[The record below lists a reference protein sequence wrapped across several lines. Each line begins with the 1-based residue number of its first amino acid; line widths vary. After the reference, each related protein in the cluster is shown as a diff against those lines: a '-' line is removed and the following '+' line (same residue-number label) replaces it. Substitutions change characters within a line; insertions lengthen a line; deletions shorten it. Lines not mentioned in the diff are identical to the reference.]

1 MKKTTHFLLMLAISL
16 MHCACTNDQHSV
28 DLSGEWEVSLD
39 SMASFHSISLPGTTD
54 MAGLGT
60 PNQLKPELAKPQLL
74 HLTRKHSFIGAAWYR
89 RTFDVPRSMANKP
102 LTLSFERVLWQS
114 QLWIDGKKHPACE
127 ESLTTPHVYR
137 IPEGLEAG
145 KHEILLR
152 IDNRKQHDI
161 SMRELAHAYTEDTQ
175 VKWNGVLGRMELKA
189 ENDVKLQQVNV
200 YPDIAGKR
208 IKVKAVLV
216 RTNPQTTQAEI
227 TLQVNCAETGKAYEP
242 QTYPAAFPH
251 DTVCIEKEY
260 ALDEDMRLWDEFSPT
275 LYTLQASCHTRQG
288 TDLYETTFGM
298 REIGH
303 TDGYLTINGNRIFL
317 RGTLECCIFPLT
329 GTPPTDEAGWEKVFS
344 TAKAWGLNHLR
355 FHSYCP
361 PEAAFK
367 VADRMGFYLQVELPN
382 WSLTVGKDTATNR
395 FLYQEFDR
403 IIAAYGNHPSFC
415 MLSAG
420 NELQPDF
427 QFLNAFV
434 GYMKRQDN
442 RHLYATT
449 TFTFE
454 QGHGTQ
460 PEPED
465 DFFVTQW
472 TDKGWIRGQ
481 GVFDAEEPNFNKDYR
496 KAAEGIKVPLIS
508 HEIGQYSVYP
518 DMKEIGN
525 YTGTLEPLNLKA
537 IQKDLEKK
545 GLAGKAERYL
555 QASGRFAV
563 QLYKEEIERAMKT
576 PQFSGYQ
583 LLGLQDFPGQ
593 GTALVG
599 LVNAFWES
607 KKLTDERY
615 FRQFCSPVVPLA
627 RFEKATWTTNET
639 FAAQVE
645 IANYYKEDIR
655 GKHILWQLT
664 DKTGYEVGR
673 GKLDAGT
680 FKKGTVT
687 SAGEIHA
694 GLEKVRNAAQLCLKV
709 TIEDTDWENS
719 WSIWVYPPLKELNTG
734 DVVLTQDISQA
745 LSALDAGKKVLLSPR
760 PDKLEGLEGKFLPV
774 FWSPVHFPKQAGTM
788 GILCDPKHPALLHFP
803 TEMHS
808 DWQWWNLVKHSK
820 VLVMDSLPDLQPI
833 IEVTD
838 NFVNNRRLA
847 SVFETKYGKGKLI
860 MSSIDLLSTES
871 KQKPEVKQLLYSL
884 TQYMNSA
891 DFVPTGTVSKQDLLS
906 FFSKQNKGVEKR
918 TDARSIYEE

>member
-1 MKKTTHFLLMLAISL
+1 MDA
-16 MHCACTNDQHSV
+16 
-28 DLSGEWEVSLD
+28 
-39 SMASFHSISLPGTTD
+39 P
-54 MAGLGT
+54 
-60 PNQLKPELAKPQLL
+60 
-74 HLTRKHSFIGAAWYR
+74 
-89 RTFDVPRSMANKP
+89 
-102 LTLSFERVLWQS
+102 
-114 QLWIDGKKHPACE
+114 
-127 ESLTTPHVYR
+127 
-137 IPEGLEAG
+137 
-145 KHEILLR
+145 ILLR

-200 YPDIAGKR
+200 YPDITGKR

-260 ALDEDMRLWDEFSPT
+260 ALDEDMRLWDEFSPA
-275 LYTLQASCHTRQG
+275 LYTLHASCHTRQG
-288 TDLYETTFGM
+288 TDRYETTFGM

-303 TDGYLTINGNRIFL
+303 TDGYLTINGNRVFL
-317 RGTLECCIFPLT
+317 RGTLECCIFLLT

-555 QASGRFAV
+555 QASGKFAV

-719 WSIWVYPPLKELNTG
+719 WSIWVYPPLKELNAG

-745 LSALDAGKKVLLSPR
+745 LSALEAGKKVLLSPR

-847 SVFETKYGKGKLI
+847 SVFETKKL
-860 MSSIDLLSTES
+860 
-871 KQKPEVKQLLYSL
+871 
-884 TQYMNSA
+884 
-891 DFVPTGTVSKQDLLS
+891 F
-906 FFSKQNKGVEKR
+906 
-918 TDARSIYEE
+918 

>member
-1 MKKTTHFLLMLAISL
+1 
-16 MHCACTNDQHSV
+16 
-28 DLSGEWEVSLD
+28 
-39 SMASFHSISLPGTTD
+39 
-54 MAGLGT
+54 
-60 PNQLKPELAKPQLL
+60 
-74 HLTRKHSFIGAAWYR
+74 
-89 RTFDVPRSMANKP
+89 
-102 LTLSFERVLWQS
+102 
-114 QLWIDGKKHPACE
+114 
-127 ESLTTPHVYR
+127 
-137 IPEGLEAG
+137 
-145 KHEILLR
+145 
-152 IDNRKQHDI
+152 
-161 SMRELAHAYTEDTQ
+161 MRELAHAYTEDTQ

-216 RTNPQTTQAEI
+216 RTNPQTTQAEV

-260 ALDEDMRLWDEFSPT
+260 ALDEDMRLWDEFSPA
-275 LYTLQASCHTRQG
+275 LYTLHASCHTRQG
-288 TDLYETTFGM
+288 TDRYETTFGM

-496 KAAEGIKVPLIS
+496 QAAEGIKVPLIS
-508 HEIGQYSVYP
+508 HEIEQYSVYP

-673 GKLDAGT
+673 GKLDAG
-680 FKKGTVT
+680 KK
-687 SAGEIHA
+687 E
-694 GLEKVRNAAQLCLKV
+694 
-709 TIEDTDWENS
+709 
-719 WSIWVYPPLKELNTG
+719 P
-734 DVVLTQDISQA
+734 
-745 LSALDAGKKVLLSPR
+745 
-760 PDKLEGLEGKFLPV
+760 
-774 FWSPVHFPKQAGTM
+774 
-788 GILCDPKHPALLHFP
+788 
-803 TEMHS
+803 
-808 DWQWWNLVKHSK
+808 
-820 VLVMDSLPDLQPI
+820 SLPQ
-833 IEVTD
+833 V
-838 NFVNNRRLA
+838 
-847 SVFETKYGKGKLI
+847 KYTP
-860 MSSIDLLSTES
+860 D
-871 KQKPEVKQLLYSL
+871 
-884 TQYMNSA
+884 
-891 DFVPTGTVSKQDLLS
+891 
-906 FFSKQNKGVEKR
+906 
-918 TDARSIYEE
+918 

>member
-1 MKKTTHFLLMLAISL
+1 
-16 MHCACTNDQHSV
+16 
-28 DLSGEWEVSLD
+28 
-39 SMASFHSISLPGTTD
+39 
-54 MAGLGT
+54 
-60 PNQLKPELAKPQLL
+60 
-74 HLTRKHSFIGAAWYR
+74 
-89 RTFDVPRSMANKP
+89 
-102 LTLSFERVLWQS
+102 
-114 QLWIDGKKHPACE
+114 
-127 ESLTTPHVYR
+127 
-137 IPEGLEAG
+137 
-145 KHEILLR
+145 
-152 IDNRKQHDI
+152 
-161 SMRELAHAYTEDTQ
+161 MRELAHAYTEDTQ

-260 ALDEDMRLWDEFSPT
+260 ALDEDMRLWDEFSPA
-275 LYTLQASCHTRQG
+275 LYTLHASCHTRQG
-288 TDLYETTFGM
+288 TDRYETTFGM

-694 GLEKVRNAAQLCLKV
+694 GLEKVRNAAQLYLKV

-719 WSIWVYPPLKELNTG
+719 WSIWVYPPLKELNAG

-745 LSALDAGKKVLLSPR
+745 LSALEAGKKVLLSPR

>member
-1 MKKTTHFLLMLAISL
+1 
-16 MHCACTNDQHSV
+16 
-28 DLSGEWEVSLD
+28 
-39 SMASFHSISLPGTTD
+39 
-54 MAGLGT
+54 
-60 PNQLKPELAKPQLL
+60 
-74 HLTRKHSFIGAAWYR
+74 
-89 RTFDVPRSMANKP
+89 
-102 LTLSFERVLWQS
+102 
-114 QLWIDGKKHPACE
+114 
-127 ESLTTPHVYR
+127 
-137 IPEGLEAG
+137 
-145 KHEILLR
+145 
-152 IDNRKQHDI
+152 
-161 SMRELAHAYTEDTQ
+161 MRELAHAYTEDTQ
-175 VKWNGVLGRMELKA
+175 VKWNGMLGRMELKA

-216 RTNPQTTQAEI
+216 RTNPQTTQAEV

-260 ALDEDMRLWDEFSPT
+260 ALDEDMRLWDEFSPA
-275 LYTLQASCHTRQG
+275 LYTLHASCHTRQG
-288 TDLYETTFGM
+288 TDRYETTFGM

-303 TDGYLTINGNRIFL
+303 TDGYLTINGNRVFL

-403 IIAAYGNHPSFC
+403 IIAVYGNHPSFC

-496 KAAEGIKVPLIS
+496 QAAEGIKVPLIS

-719 WSIWVYPPLKELNTG
+719 WSIWVYPPLKELNAG

>member
-1 MKKTTHFLLMLAISL
+1 
-16 MHCACTNDQHSV
+16 
-28 DLSGEWEVSLD
+28 
-39 SMASFHSISLPGTTD
+39 
-54 MAGLGT
+54 
-60 PNQLKPELAKPQLL
+60 
-74 HLTRKHSFIGAAWYR
+74 
-89 RTFDVPRSMANKP
+89 
-102 LTLSFERVLWQS
+102 
-114 QLWIDGKKHPACE
+114 
-127 ESLTTPHVYR
+127 
-137 IPEGLEAG
+137 
-145 KHEILLR
+145 
-152 IDNRKQHDI
+152 
-161 SMRELAHAYTEDTQ
+161 
-175 VKWNGVLGRMELKA
+175 
-189 ENDVKLQQVNV
+189 
-200 YPDIAGKR
+200 
-208 IKVKAVLV
+208 
-216 RTNPQTTQAEI
+216 
-227 TLQVNCAETGKAYEP
+227 
-242 QTYPAAFPH
+242 
-251 DTVCIEKEY
+251 
-260 ALDEDMRLWDEFSPT
+260 
-275 LYTLQASCHTRQG
+275 
-288 TDLYETTFGM
+288 
-298 REIGH
+298 
-303 TDGYLTINGNRIFL
+303 
-317 RGTLECCIFPLT
+317 
-329 GTPPTDEAGWEKVFS
+329 
-344 TAKAWGLNHLR
+344 
-355 FHSYCP
+355 
-361 PEAAFK
+361 
-367 VADRMGFYLQVELPN
+367 
-382 WSLTVGKDTATNR
+382 
-395 FLYQEFDR
+395 
-403 IIAAYGNHPSFC
+403 
-415 MLSAG
+415 
-420 NELQPDF
+420 
-427 QFLNAFV
+427 
-434 GYMKRQDN
+434 MKRQDN

-496 KAAEGIKVPLIS
+496 QAAEGIKVPLIS

-745 LSALDAGKKVLLSPR
+745 LAIPAAYRADTKTEIVFPAKLLTYS
-760 PDKLEGLEGKFLPV
+760 DTMFQAWDGGDFSSTLENY
-774 FWSPVHFPKQAGTM
+774 A
-788 GILCDPKHPALLHFP
+788 A
-803 TEMHS
+803 
-808 DWQWWNLVKHSK
+808 
-820 VLVMDSLPDLQPI
+820 
-833 IEVTD
+833 
-838 NFVNNRRLA
+838 
-847 SVFETKYGKGKLI
+847 
-860 MSSIDLLSTES
+860 
-871 KQKPEVKQLLYSL
+871 
-884 TQYMNSA
+884 
-891 DFVPTGTVSKQDLLS
+891 
-906 FFSKQNKGVEKR
+906 
-918 TDARSIYEE
+918 

>member
-1 MKKTTHFLLMLAISL
+1 
-16 MHCACTNDQHSV
+16 
-28 DLSGEWEVSLD
+28 
-39 SMASFHSISLPGTTD
+39 
-54 MAGLGT
+54 
-60 PNQLKPELAKPQLL
+60 
-74 HLTRKHSFIGAAWYR
+74 
-89 RTFDVPRSMANKP
+89 
-102 LTLSFERVLWQS
+102 
-114 QLWIDGKKHPACE
+114 
-127 ESLTTPHVYR
+127 
-137 IPEGLEAG
+137 
-145 KHEILLR
+145 
-152 IDNRKQHDI
+152 
-161 SMRELAHAYTEDTQ
+161 
-175 VKWNGVLGRMELKA
+175 
-189 ENDVKLQQVNV
+189 
-200 YPDIAGKR
+200 
-208 IKVKAVLV
+208 
-216 RTNPQTTQAEI
+216 
-227 TLQVNCAETGKAYEP
+227 
-242 QTYPAAFPH
+242 
-251 DTVCIEKEY
+251 
-260 ALDEDMRLWDEFSPT
+260 MRLWDEFSPT

-288 TDLYETTFGM
+288 TDRYETTFGM

-415 MLSAG
+415 MLSTG

-496 KAAEGIKVPLIS
+496 QAAEGIKVPLIS

-593 GTALVG
+593 GTALIG

-719 WSIWVYPPLKELNTG
+719 WSIWVYPPLKELNAG

-745 LSALDAGKKVLLSPR
+745 LSALEAGKKVLLSPR
-760 PDKLEGLEGKFLPV
+760 PDRLEGLEGKFLPV

-871 KQKPEVKQLLYSL
+871 KQKPEVKQLFYSL

>member
-1 MKKTTHFLLMLAISL
+1 
-16 MHCACTNDQHSV
+16 
-28 DLSGEWEVSLD
+28 
-39 SMASFHSISLPGTTD
+39 
-54 MAGLGT
+54 
-60 PNQLKPELAKPQLL
+60 
-74 HLTRKHSFIGAAWYR
+74 
-89 RTFDVPRSMANKP
+89 
-102 LTLSFERVLWQS
+102 
-114 QLWIDGKKHPACE
+114 
-127 ESLTTPHVYR
+127 
-137 IPEGLEAG
+137 
-145 KHEILLR
+145 
-152 IDNRKQHDI
+152 
-161 SMRELAHAYTEDTQ
+161 MRELAHAYTEDTQ
-175 VKWNGVLGRMELKA
+175 VKWNGVLGRMQLKA

-260 ALDEDMRLWDEFSPT
+260 ALDEDMRLWDEFSPA
-275 LYTLQASCHTRQG
+275 LYTLHASCHTRQG
-288 TDLYETTFGM
+288 TDRYETTFGM

-442 RHLYATT
+442 RHLHATT

-719 WSIWVYPPLKELNTG
+719 WSIWVYPPLKELNAG

>member
-1 MKKTTHFLLMLAISL
+1 
-16 MHCACTNDQHSV
+16 
-28 DLSGEWEVSLD
+28 
-39 SMASFHSISLPGTTD
+39 
-54 MAGLGT
+54 
-60 PNQLKPELAKPQLL
+60 
-74 HLTRKHSFIGAAWYR
+74 
-89 RTFDVPRSMANKP
+89 
-102 LTLSFERVLWQS
+102 
-114 QLWIDGKKHPACE
+114 
-127 ESLTTPHVYR
+127 
-137 IPEGLEAG
+137 
-145 KHEILLR
+145 
-152 IDNRKQHDI
+152 
-161 SMRELAHAYTEDTQ
+161 MRELAHAYTEDTQ

-288 TDLYETTFGM
+288 TDRYETTFGM

-395 FLYQEFDR
+395 FLYQEFDH

-537 IQKDLEKK
+537 IQKDLKKK

-694 GLEKVRNAAQLCLKV
+694 GLEKVRNAAQLYLKV

-719 WSIWVYPPLKELNTG
+719 WSIWVYPPLKELNAG

-788 GILCDPKHPALLHFP
+788 GILYDPKHPALLHFP

>member
-1 MKKTTHFLLMLAISL
+1 
-16 MHCACTNDQHSV
+16 
-28 DLSGEWEVSLD
+28 
-39 SMASFHSISLPGTTD
+39 
-54 MAGLGT
+54 
-60 PNQLKPELAKPQLL
+60 
-74 HLTRKHSFIGAAWYR
+74 
-89 RTFDVPRSMANKP
+89 
-102 LTLSFERVLWQS
+102 
-114 QLWIDGKKHPACE
+114 
-127 ESLTTPHVYR
+127 
-137 IPEGLEAG
+137 
-145 KHEILLR
+145 
-152 IDNRKQHDI
+152 
-161 SMRELAHAYTEDTQ
+161 MRELAHAYTEDTQ

-260 ALDEDMRLWDEFSPT
+260 ALDEDMRLWDEFSPA
-275 LYTLQASCHTRQG
+275 LYTLHASCHTRQG
-288 TDLYETTFGM
+288 TDRYETTFGM

-329 GTPPTDEAGWEKVFS
+329 GTPPTNEAGWEKVFS

-382 WSLTVGKDTATNR
+382 WSLTIGKDTATNR

-460 PEPED
+460 PEPEE

-496 KAAEGIKVPLIS
+496 QAAEGIKVPLIS

-673 GKLDAGT
+673 GKLDAG
-680 FKKGTVT
+680 
-687 SAGEIHA
+687 
-694 GLEKVRNAAQLCLKV
+694 
-709 TIEDTDWENS
+709 
-719 WSIWVYPPLKELNTG
+719 

-745 LSALDAGKKVLLSPR
+745 LSALEAGKKVLLSPR

>member
-216 RTNPQTTQAEI
+216 RTNPQTTQAEV
-227 TLQVNCAETGKAYEP
+227 TLQVNCAETGKSYEP

-288 TDLYETTFGM
+288 TDRYETTFGM

-496 KAAEGIKVPLIS
+496 QAAEGIKVPLIS

-627 RFEKATWTTNET
+627 RFEKAVWTADET
-639 FAAQVE
+639 FHAQVE

-719 WSIWVYPPLKELNTG
+719 WSIWVYPPLKELNAG

-745 LSALDAGKKVLLSPR
+745 LSALEAGKKVLLSPR

>member
-1 MKKTTHFLLMLAISL
+1 
-16 MHCACTNDQHSV
+16 
-28 DLSGEWEVSLD
+28 
-39 SMASFHSISLPGTTD
+39 
-54 MAGLGT
+54 
-60 PNQLKPELAKPQLL
+60 
-74 HLTRKHSFIGAAWYR
+74 
-89 RTFDVPRSMANKP
+89 MANKP
-102 LTLSFERVLWQS
+102 LNLSFERVLWQS

-137 IPEGLEAG
+137 ILEGLEAG

-216 RTNPQTTQAEI
+216 RTNPQTTQAEV
-227 TLQVNCAETGKAYEP
+227 TLQVNCAETGKSYEP
-242 QTYPAAFPH
+242 QTYPVAFPH
-251 DTVCIEKEY
+251 DTVCIKKEY
-260 ALDEDMRLWDEFSPT
+260 ALGEDMRLWDEFSPT

-288 TDLYETTFGM
+288 TDRYETTFGM

-496 KAAEGIKVPLIS
+496 QAAEGIKVPLIS

-627 RFEKATWTTNET
+627 RFEKAVWTADET
-639 FAAQVE
+639 FHAQVE

-694 GLEKVRNAAQLCLKV
+694 GLEKVRNAAQLCLKA

-719 WSIWVYPPLKELNTG
+719 WSIWVYPPLKELNAG

-774 FWSPVHFPKQAGTM
+774 FWSHVHFPKQAGTM

>member
-1 MKKTTHFLLMLAISL
+1 
-16 MHCACTNDQHSV
+16 
-28 DLSGEWEVSLD
+28 
-39 SMASFHSISLPGTTD
+39 
-54 MAGLGT
+54 
-60 PNQLKPELAKPQLL
+60 
-74 HLTRKHSFIGAAWYR
+74 
-89 RTFDVPRSMANKP
+89 
-102 LTLSFERVLWQS
+102 
-114 QLWIDGKKHPACE
+114 
-127 ESLTTPHVYR
+127 
-137 IPEGLEAG
+137 
-145 KHEILLR
+145 
-152 IDNRKQHDI
+152 
-161 SMRELAHAYTEDTQ
+161 MRELAHAYTEDTQ

-288 TDLYETTFGM
+288 TDRYETTFGM

-395 FLYQEFDR
+395 FLYQEFDH

-496 KAAEGIKVPLIS
+496 QAAEGIKVPLIS

-673 GKLDAGT
+673 GKLDVGT

-687 SAGEIHA
+687 SAGEIHV

-745 LSALDAGKKVLLSPR
+745 LSALEAGKKVLLSPR

>member
-1 MKKTTHFLLMLAISL
+1 
-16 MHCACTNDQHSV
+16 
-28 DLSGEWEVSLD
+28 
-39 SMASFHSISLPGTTD
+39 
-54 MAGLGT
+54 
-60 PNQLKPELAKPQLL
+60 
-74 HLTRKHSFIGAAWYR
+74 
-89 RTFDVPRSMANKP
+89 
-102 LTLSFERVLWQS
+102 
-114 QLWIDGKKHPACE
+114 
-127 ESLTTPHVYR
+127 
-137 IPEGLEAG
+137 
-145 KHEILLR
+145 
-152 IDNRKQHDI
+152 
-161 SMRELAHAYTEDTQ
+161 MRELAHAYTEDTQ

-260 ALDEDMRLWDEFSPT
+260 ALDEDMRLWDEFSPA
-275 LYTLQASCHTRQG
+275 LYTLHASCHTRQG
-288 TDLYETTFGM
+288 TDRYETTFGM

-496 KAAEGIKVPLIS
+496 QAAEGIKVPLIS

-627 RFEKATWTTNET
+627 RFEKAVWTADET
-639 FAAQVE
+639 FHAQVE

-719 WSIWVYPPLKELNTG
+719 WSIWVYPPLKELDAG

-871 KQKPEVKQLLYSL
+871 KQKPEVKQLFYSL

>member
-1 MKKTTHFLLMLAISL
+1 MDAPIF
-16 MHCACTNDQHSV
+16 
-28 DLSGEWEVSLD
+28 
-39 SMASFHSISLPGTTD
+39 
-54 MAGLGT
+54 
-60 PNQLKPELAKPQLL
+60 
-74 HLTRKHSFIGAAWYR
+74 
-89 RTFDVPRSMANKP
+89 
-102 LTLSFERVLWQS
+102 
-114 QLWIDGKKHPACE
+114 
-127 ESLTTPHVYR
+127 
-137 IPEGLEAG
+137 
-145 KHEILLR
+145 LR

-260 ALDEDMRLWDEFSPT
+260 ALDEDMRLWDEFFPA
-275 LYTLQASCHTRQG
+275 LYTLHASCHTRQG
-288 TDLYETTFGM
+288 TDRYETTFGM

-303 TDGYLTINGNRIFL
+303 TNGYLTINGNRIFL

-329 GTPPTDEAGWEKVFS
+329 GTPPTDEVGWEKVFS

-449 TFTFE
+449 FTFE

-496 KAAEGIKVPLIS
+496 QAAEGIKVPLIS

-694 GLEKVRNAAQLCLKV
+694 GLEKVRNAAQLYLKV

-719 WSIWVYPPLKELNTG
+719 WSIWVYPPLKELNAG

-745 LSALDAGKKVLLSPR
+745 LSALEAGKKVLLSPR

>member
-1 MKKTTHFLLMLAISL
+1 
-16 MHCACTNDQHSV
+16 
-28 DLSGEWEVSLD
+28 
-39 SMASFHSISLPGTTD
+39 
-54 MAGLGT
+54 
-60 PNQLKPELAKPQLL
+60 
-74 HLTRKHSFIGAAWYR
+74 
-89 RTFDVPRSMANKP
+89 
-102 LTLSFERVLWQS
+102 
-114 QLWIDGKKHPACE
+114 
-127 ESLTTPHVYR
+127 
-137 IPEGLEAG
+137 
-145 KHEILLR
+145 
-152 IDNRKQHDI
+152 
-161 SMRELAHAYTEDTQ
+161 MRELAHAYTEDTQ
-175 VKWNGVLGRMELKA
+175 VKWNGVWGRMELKA

-216 RTNPQTTQAEI
+216 RTNPQTTQAEV
-227 TLQVNCAETGKAYEP
+227 TLQVNCAETGKSYEP

-260 ALDEDMRLWDEFSPT
+260 ALDEDMRLWDEFSPA
-275 LYTLQASCHTRQG
+275 LYTLHASCHTRQG
-288 TDLYETTFGM
+288 TDRYETTFGM

-627 RFEKATWTTNET
+627 RFEKAVWTADET
-639 FAAQVE
+639 FHAQVE

-694 GLEKVRNAAQLCLKV
+694 GLEKVRNAAQLCLKA

-719 WSIWVYPPLKELNTG
+719 WSIWVYPPLKELNAG

-745 LSALDAGKKVLLSPR
+745 LSALEAGKKVLLSPR

-838 NFVNNRRLA
+838 NFVNNRQLA

>member
-1 MKKTTHFLLMLAISL
+1 
-16 MHCACTNDQHSV
+16 
-28 DLSGEWEVSLD
+28 
-39 SMASFHSISLPGTTD
+39 
-54 MAGLGT
+54 
-60 PNQLKPELAKPQLL
+60 
-74 HLTRKHSFIGAAWYR
+74 
-89 RTFDVPRSMANKP
+89 
-102 LTLSFERVLWQS
+102 
-114 QLWIDGKKHPACE
+114 
-127 ESLTTPHVYR
+127 
-137 IPEGLEAG
+137 
-145 KHEILLR
+145 
-152 IDNRKQHDI
+152 
-161 SMRELAHAYTEDTQ
+161 MRELAHAYTEDTQ

-216 RTNPQTTQAEI
+216 RTNPQTTQAEV
-227 TLQVNCAETGKAYEP
+227 TLQVNCAETGKSYEP

-260 ALDEDMRLWDEFSPT
+260 ALDEDMRLWDEFSPA
-275 LYTLQASCHTRQG
+275 LYTLHASCHTRQG
-288 TDLYETTFGM
+288 TDRYETTFGM

-415 MLSAG
+415 VLSTG

-496 KAAEGIKVPLIS
+496 QAAEGIKVPLIS

-545 GLAGKAERYL
+545 GLAGKSERYL

-694 GLEKVRNAAQLCLKV
+694 GLEKVRNAAQLYLKV

-719 WSIWVYPPLKELNTG
+719 WSIWVYPPLKELNAG

-745 LSALDAGKKVLLSPR
+745 LSALEAGKKVLLSPR

>member
-1 MKKTTHFLLMLAISL
+1 MRANSQECTMSKAHWFYQCISFNKRLLL
-16 MHCACTNDQHSV
+16 
-28 DLSGEWEVSLD
+28 LSSC
-39 SMASFHSISLPGTTD
+39 FNTD
-54 MAGLGT
+54 
-60 PNQLKPELAKPQLL
+60 
-74 HLTRKHSFIGAAWYR
+74 SFICCKI
-89 RTFDVPRSMANKP
+89 NN
-102 LTLSFERVLWQS
+102 LTVDAPIF
-114 QLWIDGKKHPACE
+114 
-127 ESLTTPHVYR
+127 
-137 IPEGLEAG
+137 
-145 KHEILLR
+145 LR

-260 ALDEDMRLWDEFSPT
+260 ALDEDMRLWDEFSPA
-275 LYTLQASCHTRQG
+275 LYTLHASCHTRQG
-288 TDLYETTFGM
+288 TDRYETTFGM

-303 TDGYLTINGNRIFL
+303 TNGYLTINGNRIFL

-687 SAGEIHA
+687 SAGEIHV

-871 KQKPEVKQLLYSL
+871 KQKPEVKQLFYSL

-891 DFVPTGTVSKQDLLS
+891 DFVSLS
-906 FFSKQNKGVEKR
+906 
-918 TDARSIYEE
+918 

>member
-1 MKKTTHFLLMLAISL
+1 
-16 MHCACTNDQHSV
+16 
-28 DLSGEWEVSLD
+28 
-39 SMASFHSISLPGTTD
+39 
-54 MAGLGT
+54 
-60 PNQLKPELAKPQLL
+60 
-74 HLTRKHSFIGAAWYR
+74 
-89 RTFDVPRSMANKP
+89 
-102 LTLSFERVLWQS
+102 
-114 QLWIDGKKHPACE
+114 
-127 ESLTTPHVYR
+127 
-137 IPEGLEAG
+137 
-145 KHEILLR
+145 
-152 IDNRKQHDI
+152 
-161 SMRELAHAYTEDTQ
+161 MRELAHAYTEDTQ

-260 ALDEDMRLWDEFSPT
+260 ALDEDMRLWDEFSPA
-275 LYTLQASCHTRQG
+275 LYTLHASCHTRQG
-288 TDLYETTFGM
+288 TDRDETTFGM

-615 FRQFCSPVVPLA
+615 FHQFCSPVVPLA
-627 RFEKATWTTNET
+627 RFEKAVWTADET
-639 FAAQVE
+639 FHAQVE

-694 GLEKVRNAAQLCLKV
+694 GLEKMRNATQLYLKA

-719 WSIWVYPPLKELNTG
+719 WSIWVYPPLKELNAG

-745 LSALDAGKKVLLSPR
+745 LSALEAGKKVLLSPR

-803 TEMHS
+803 TEMNS

>member
-1 MKKTTHFLLMLAISL
+1 
-16 MHCACTNDQHSV
+16 
-28 DLSGEWEVSLD
+28 
-39 SMASFHSISLPGTTD
+39 
-54 MAGLGT
+54 
-60 PNQLKPELAKPQLL
+60 
-74 HLTRKHSFIGAAWYR
+74 
-89 RTFDVPRSMANKP
+89 
-102 LTLSFERVLWQS
+102 
-114 QLWIDGKKHPACE
+114 
-127 ESLTTPHVYR
+127 
-137 IPEGLEAG
+137 
-145 KHEILLR
+145 
-152 IDNRKQHDI
+152 
-161 SMRELAHAYTEDTQ
+161 
-175 VKWNGVLGRMELKA
+175 
-189 ENDVKLQQVNV
+189 
-200 YPDIAGKR
+200 
-208 IKVKAVLV
+208 
-216 RTNPQTTQAEI
+216 
-227 TLQVNCAETGKAYEP
+227 
-242 QTYPAAFPH
+242 
-251 DTVCIEKEY
+251 
-260 ALDEDMRLWDEFSPT
+260 MRLWDEFSPT

-288 TDLYETTFGM
+288 TDRYETTFGM

-415 MLSAG
+415 MLSTG

-496 KAAEGIKVPLIS
+496 QAAEGIKVPLIS

-673 GKLDAGT
+673 GKLDVGT

-687 SAGEIHA
+687 SAGEIHV

-745 LSALDAGKKVLLSPR
+745 LSALEAGKKVLLSPR

>member
-1 MKKTTHFLLMLAISL
+1 
-16 MHCACTNDQHSV
+16 
-28 DLSGEWEVSLD
+28 
-39 SMASFHSISLPGTTD
+39 
-54 MAGLGT
+54 
-60 PNQLKPELAKPQLL
+60 
-74 HLTRKHSFIGAAWYR
+74 
-89 RTFDVPRSMANKP
+89 
-102 LTLSFERVLWQS
+102 
-114 QLWIDGKKHPACE
+114 
-127 ESLTTPHVYR
+127 
-137 IPEGLEAG
+137 
-145 KHEILLR
+145 
-152 IDNRKQHDI
+152 
-161 SMRELAHAYTEDTQ
+161 
-175 VKWNGVLGRMELKA
+175 
-189 ENDVKLQQVNV
+189 
-200 YPDIAGKR
+200 
-208 IKVKAVLV
+208 
-216 RTNPQTTQAEI
+216 
-227 TLQVNCAETGKAYEP
+227 
-242 QTYPAAFPH
+242 
-251 DTVCIEKEY
+251 
-260 ALDEDMRLWDEFSPT
+260 
-275 LYTLQASCHTRQG
+275 
-288 TDLYETTFGM
+288 
-298 REIGH
+298 
-303 TDGYLTINGNRIFL
+303 
-317 RGTLECCIFPLT
+317 
-329 GTPPTDEAGWEKVFS
+329 
-344 TAKAWGLNHLR
+344 
-355 FHSYCP
+355 
-361 PEAAFK
+361 
-367 VADRMGFYLQVELPN
+367 
-382 WSLTVGKDTATNR
+382 
-395 FLYQEFDR
+395 
-403 IIAAYGNHPSFC
+403 
-415 MLSAG
+415 
-420 NELQPDF
+420 
-427 QFLNAFV
+427 
-434 GYMKRQDN
+434 
-442 RHLYATT
+442 
-449 TFTFE
+449 
-454 QGHGTQ
+454 
-460 PEPED
+460 
-465 DFFVTQW
+465 
-472 TDKGWIRGQ
+472 
-481 GVFDAEEPNFNKDYR
+481 
-496 KAAEGIKVPLIS
+496 
-508 HEIGQYSVYP
+508 
-518 DMKEIGN
+518 MKEIGN

-673 GKLDAGT
+673 GKLDA
-680 FKKGTVT
+680 
-687 SAGEIHA
+687 
-694 GLEKVRNAAQLCLKV
+694 
-709 TIEDTDWENS
+709 
-719 WSIWVYPPLKELNTG
+719 G

>member
-1 MKKTTHFLLMLAISL
+1 M
-16 MHCACTNDQHSV
+16 
-28 DLSGEWEVSLD
+28 
-39 SMASFHSISLPGTTD
+39 
-54 MAGLGT
+54 
-60 PNQLKPELAKPQLL
+60 L
-74 HLTRKHSFIGAAWYR
+74 HL
-89 RTFDVPRSMANKP
+89 
-102 LTLSFERVLWQS
+102 
-114 QLWIDGKKHPACE
+114 
-127 ESLTTPHVYR
+127 
-137 IPEGLEAG
+137 
-145 KHEILLR
+145 
-152 IDNRKQHDI
+152 
-161 SMRELAHAYTEDTQ
+161 
-175 VKWNGVLGRMELKA
+175 
-189 ENDVKLQQVNV
+189 
-200 YPDIAGKR
+200 
-208 IKVKAVLV
+208 
-216 RTNPQTTQAEI
+216 
-227 TLQVNCAETGKAYEP
+227 
-242 QTYPAAFPH
+242 
-251 DTVCIEKEY
+251 
-260 ALDEDMRLWDEFSPT
+260 
-275 LYTLQASCHTRQG
+275 
-288 TDLYETTFGM
+288 
-298 REIGH
+298 
-303 TDGYLTINGNRIFL
+303 
-317 RGTLECCIFPLT
+317 PLT

-427 QFLNAFV
+427 QFLNNFV
-434 GYMKRQDN
+434 RYMKQQDN

-496 KAAEGIKVPLIS
+496 QAAEGIKVPLIS

-545 GLAGKAERYL
+545 GLADKAERYL
-555 QASGRFAV
+555 QASSRFAV

-583 LLGLQDFPGQ
+583 LLGLQDFSGQ

-694 GLEKVRNAAQLCLKV
+694 GLEKVRNAAQLCLKA

>member
-1 MKKTTHFLLMLAISL
+1 
-16 MHCACTNDQHSV
+16 
-28 DLSGEWEVSLD
+28 
-39 SMASFHSISLPGTTD
+39 
-54 MAGLGT
+54 
-60 PNQLKPELAKPQLL
+60 
-74 HLTRKHSFIGAAWYR
+74 
-89 RTFDVPRSMANKP
+89 
-102 LTLSFERVLWQS
+102 
-114 QLWIDGKKHPACE
+114 
-127 ESLTTPHVYR
+127 
-137 IPEGLEAG
+137 
-145 KHEILLR
+145 
-152 IDNRKQHDI
+152 
-161 SMRELAHAYTEDTQ
+161 MRELAHAYTEDTQ

-216 RTNPQTTQAEI
+216 RTNPQTTQAEV

-260 ALDEDMRLWDEFSPT
+260 ALDEDMRLWDEFSPA
-275 LYTLQASCHTRQG
+275 LYTLHASCHTRQG
-288 TDLYETTFGM
+288 TDRYETTFGM

-481 GVFDAEEPNFNKDYR
+481 GVFDVEEPNFNKDYR

-627 RFEKATWTTNET
+627 RFEKAVWTADET
-639 FAAQVE
+639 FHAQVE

-673 GKLDAGT
+673 GKLDAG
-680 FKKGTVT
+680 
-687 SAGEIHA
+687 
-694 GLEKVRNAAQLCLKV
+694 
-709 TIEDTDWENS
+709 
-719 WSIWVYPPLKELNTG
+719 

-745 LSALDAGKKVLLSPR
+745 LSALEAGKKVLLSPR

-803 TEMHS
+803 TEMNS

>member
-1 MKKTTHFLLMLAISL
+1 
-16 MHCACTNDQHSV
+16 
-28 DLSGEWEVSLD
+28 
-39 SMASFHSISLPGTTD
+39 
-54 MAGLGT
+54 
-60 PNQLKPELAKPQLL
+60 
-74 HLTRKHSFIGAAWYR
+74 
-89 RTFDVPRSMANKP
+89 
-102 LTLSFERVLWQS
+102 
-114 QLWIDGKKHPACE
+114 
-127 ESLTTPHVYR
+127 
-137 IPEGLEAG
+137 
-145 KHEILLR
+145 
-152 IDNRKQHDI
+152 
-161 SMRELAHAYTEDTQ
+161 MRELAHAYTEDTQ

-216 RTNPQTTQAEI
+216 RTNPQTTQAEV
-227 TLQVNCAETGKAYEP
+227 TLQVNCAETGKSYEP
-242 QTYPAAFPH
+242 QTYPATFPH

-260 ALDEDMRLWDEFSPT
+260 ALGEDMRLWDEFSPA
-275 LYTLQASCHTRQG
+275 LYTLHASCHTRQG
-288 TDLYETTFGM
+288 TDRYETTFGM

-496 KAAEGIKVPLIS
+496 QAAEGIKVPLIS

-593 GTALVG
+593 GMALVG

-673 GKLDAGT
+673 GKLDA
-680 FKKGTVT
+680 
-687 SAGEIHA
+687 
-694 GLEKVRNAAQLCLKV
+694 
-709 TIEDTDWENS
+709 
-719 WSIWVYPPLKELNTG
+719 G

>member
-1 MKKTTHFLLMLAISL
+1 MLAISL

-216 RTNPQTTQAEI
+216 RTNPQTTQAEV
-227 TLQVNCAETGKAYEP
+227 TLQVNCAETGKSYEP

-260 ALDEDMRLWDEFSPT
+260 ALGEDMRLWDEFSPT

-288 TDLYETTFGM
+288 TDRYETTFGM

-719 WSIWVYPPLKELNTG
+719 WSIWVYPPLKELNAG

-745 LSALDAGKKVLLSPR
+745 LSALEAGKKVLLSPR

>member
-1 MKKTTHFLLMLAISL
+1 
-16 MHCACTNDQHSV
+16 
-28 DLSGEWEVSLD
+28 
-39 SMASFHSISLPGTTD
+39 
-54 MAGLGT
+54 
-60 PNQLKPELAKPQLL
+60 
-74 HLTRKHSFIGAAWYR
+74 
-89 RTFDVPRSMANKP
+89 
-102 LTLSFERVLWQS
+102 
-114 QLWIDGKKHPACE
+114 
-127 ESLTTPHVYR
+127 
-137 IPEGLEAG
+137 
-145 KHEILLR
+145 
-152 IDNRKQHDI
+152 
-161 SMRELAHAYTEDTQ
+161 MRELAHAYTEDTQ

-288 TDLYETTFGM
+288 TDRYETTFGM

-694 GLEKVRNAAQLCLKV
+694 GLEKVRNAAQLYLKV

-719 WSIWVYPPLKELNTG
+719 WSIWVYPPLKELNAG

-745 LSALDAGKKVLLSPR
+745 LSALEAGKKVLLSPR

>member
-1 MKKTTHFLLMLAISL
+1 M
-16 MHCACTNDQHSV
+16 
-28 DLSGEWEVSLD
+28 
-39 SMASFHSISLPGTTD
+39 
-54 MAGLGT
+54 
-60 PNQLKPELAKPQLL
+60 
-74 HLTRKHSFIGAAWYR
+74 
-89 RTFDVPRSMANKP
+89 
-102 LTLSFERVLWQS
+102 
-114 QLWIDGKKHPACE
+114 
-127 ESLTTPHVYR
+127 
-137 IPEGLEAG
+137 
-145 KHEILLR
+145 
-152 IDNRKQHDI
+152 
-161 SMRELAHAYTEDTQ
+161 
-175 VKWNGVLGRMELKA
+175 
-189 ENDVKLQQVNV
+189 
-200 YPDIAGKR
+200 
-208 IKVKAVLV
+208 
-216 RTNPQTTQAEI
+216 
-227 TLQVNCAETGKAYEP
+227 
-242 QTYPAAFPH
+242 
-251 DTVCIEKEY
+251 
-260 ALDEDMRLWDEFSPT
+260 
-275 LYTLQASCHTRQG
+275 QASCHTRQG
-288 TDLYETTFGM
+288 TDRYETTFGM

-496 KAAEGIKVPLIS
+496 QAAEGIKVPLIS

-583 LLGLQDFPGQ
+583 LLGLQDFSGQ

-615 FRQFCSPVVPLA
+615 FCQFCSPVVPLA
-627 RFEKATWTTNET
+627 RFEKAVWTADET
-639 FAAQVE
+639 FHAQVE

-673 GKLDAGT
+673 GKLDA
-680 FKKGTVT
+680 
-687 SAGEIHA
+687 
-694 GLEKVRNAAQLCLKV
+694 
-709 TIEDTDWENS
+709 
-719 WSIWVYPPLKELNTG
+719 G

>member
-1 MKKTTHFLLMLAISL
+1 MDAPIF
-16 MHCACTNDQHSV
+16 
-28 DLSGEWEVSLD
+28 
-39 SMASFHSISLPGTTD
+39 
-54 MAGLGT
+54 
-60 PNQLKPELAKPQLL
+60 
-74 HLTRKHSFIGAAWYR
+74 
-89 RTFDVPRSMANKP
+89 
-102 LTLSFERVLWQS
+102 
-114 QLWIDGKKHPACE
+114 
-127 ESLTTPHVYR
+127 
-137 IPEGLEAG
+137 
-145 KHEILLR
+145 LR

-216 RTNPQTTQAEI
+216 RTNPQTTQAEV

-260 ALDEDMRLWDEFSPT
+260 ALDEDMRLWDEFSPA
-275 LYTLQASCHTRQG
+275 LYTLHASCHTRQG
-288 TDLYETTFGM
+288 TDRYETTFGM

-303 TDGYLTINGNRIFL
+303 TDGYLTINGNRVFL

-481 GVFDAEEPNFNKDYR
+481 GVFDVEEPNFNKDYR

-545 GLAGKAERYL
+545 GLADKAERYL

-583 LLGLQDFPGQ
+583 LLGLQDFSGQ

-615 FRQFCSPVVPLA
+615 FCQFCSPVVPLA
-627 RFEKATWTTNET
+627 RFEKAVWTADET
-639 FAAQVE
+639 FHAQVE

-673 GKLDAGT
+673 GKLDAG
-680 FKKGTVT
+680 
-687 SAGEIHA
+687 
-694 GLEKVRNAAQLCLKV
+694 
-709 TIEDTDWENS
+709 
-719 WSIWVYPPLKELNTG
+719 

-745 LSALDAGKKVLLSPR
+745 LSALEAGKKVLLSPR

-788 GILCDPKHPALLHFP
+788 GILCDPKHPALLHFS

>member
-1 MKKTTHFLLMLAISL
+1 
-16 MHCACTNDQHSV
+16 
-28 DLSGEWEVSLD
+28 
-39 SMASFHSISLPGTTD
+39 
-54 MAGLGT
+54 
-60 PNQLKPELAKPQLL
+60 
-74 HLTRKHSFIGAAWYR
+74 
-89 RTFDVPRSMANKP
+89 
-102 LTLSFERVLWQS
+102 
-114 QLWIDGKKHPACE
+114 
-127 ESLTTPHVYR
+127 
-137 IPEGLEAG
+137 
-145 KHEILLR
+145 
-152 IDNRKQHDI
+152 
-161 SMRELAHAYTEDTQ
+161 MRELAHAYTEDTQ

-216 RTNPQTTQAEI
+216 RTNPQTTQAEV
-227 TLQVNCAETGKAYEP
+227 TLQVNCAETGKSYEP

-260 ALDEDMRLWDEFSPT
+260 ALDEDMRLWDEFSPA
-275 LYTLQASCHTRQG
+275 LYTLHASCHTRQG
-288 TDLYETTFGM
+288 TDRYETTFGM

-472 TDKGWIRGQ
+472 TDKGWIRRQ

-627 RFEKATWTTNET
+627 RFEKAVWTADET
-639 FAAQVE
+639 FHAQVE

-694 GLEKVRNAAQLCLKV
+694 GLEKMRNATQLYLKA

-719 WSIWVYPPLKELNTG
+719 WSIWVYPPLKELNAG

-745 LSALDAGKKVLLSPR
+745 LSALEAGKKVLLSPR

>member
-1 MKKTTHFLLMLAISL
+1 MDAPIF
-16 MHCACTNDQHSV
+16 
-28 DLSGEWEVSLD
+28 
-39 SMASFHSISLPGTTD
+39 
-54 MAGLGT
+54 
-60 PNQLKPELAKPQLL
+60 
-74 HLTRKHSFIGAAWYR
+74 
-89 RTFDVPRSMANKP
+89 
-102 LTLSFERVLWQS
+102 
-114 QLWIDGKKHPACE
+114 
-127 ESLTTPHVYR
+127 
-137 IPEGLEAG
+137 
-145 KHEILLR
+145 LR
-152 IDNRKQHDI
+152 IDNRKQLDI

-260 ALDEDMRLWDEFSPT
+260 ALDEDMRLWDEFSPA
-275 LYTLQASCHTRQG
+275 LYTLHASCHTRQG
-288 TDLYETTFGM
+288 TDRYETTFGM

-303 TDGYLTINGNRIFL
+303 TDGYLTINGNRVFL

-496 KAAEGIKVPLIS
+496 QAAEGIKVPLIS

-627 RFEKATWTTNET
+627 RFEKAVWTADET
-639 FAAQVE
+639 FHAQVE

-694 GLEKVRNAAQLCLKV
+694 GLEKVRNAAQLCLKA

-719 WSIWVYPPLKELNTG
+719 WSIWVYPPLKELNAG

-745 LSALDAGKKVLLSPR
+745 LSALEAGKKVLLSPR
-760 PDKLEGLEGKFLPV
+760 PDRLEGLEGKFLPV

>member
-1 MKKTTHFLLMLAISL
+1 MLAISL
-16 MHCACTNDQHSV
+16 MHCACTNDRHSV

-102 LTLSFERVLWQS
+102 LNLSFERVLWQS

-288 TDLYETTFGM
+288 TDRYETTFGM

-303 TDGYLTINGNRIFL
+303 TDGYLTINGNRVFL

-694 GLEKVRNAAQLCLKV
+694 GLEKVRNAAQLCLKA

-719 WSIWVYPPLKELNTG
+719 WSIWVYPPLKELNAG

-745 LSALDAGKKVLLSPR
+745 LSALEAGKKVLLSPR

>member
-1 MKKTTHFLLMLAISL
+1 
-16 MHCACTNDQHSV
+16 
-28 DLSGEWEVSLD
+28 
-39 SMASFHSISLPGTTD
+39 
-54 MAGLGT
+54 
-60 PNQLKPELAKPQLL
+60 
-74 HLTRKHSFIGAAWYR
+74 
-89 RTFDVPRSMANKP
+89 
-102 LTLSFERVLWQS
+102 
-114 QLWIDGKKHPACE
+114 
-127 ESLTTPHVYR
+127 
-137 IPEGLEAG
+137 
-145 KHEILLR
+145 
-152 IDNRKQHDI
+152 
-161 SMRELAHAYTEDTQ
+161 MRELAHAYTEDTQ

-288 TDLYETTFGM
+288 TDRYETTFGM

-395 FLYQEFDR
+395 FLYQEFDH

-537 IQKDLEKK
+537 IQKDLKKK

-627 RFEKATWTTNET
+627 RFEKAVWTADET
-639 FAAQVE
+639 FHAQVE

-694 GLEKVRNAAQLCLKV
+694 GLEKVRNAAQLYLKV

-719 WSIWVYPPLKELNTG
+719 WSIWVYPPLKELNAG

-788 GILCDPKHPALLHFP
+788 GILYDPKHPALLHFP

>member
-1 MKKTTHFLLMLAISL
+1 
-16 MHCACTNDQHSV
+16 
-28 DLSGEWEVSLD
+28 
-39 SMASFHSISLPGTTD
+39 
-54 MAGLGT
+54 
-60 PNQLKPELAKPQLL
+60 
-74 HLTRKHSFIGAAWYR
+74 
-89 RTFDVPRSMANKP
+89 
-102 LTLSFERVLWQS
+102 
-114 QLWIDGKKHPACE
+114 
-127 ESLTTPHVYR
+127 
-137 IPEGLEAG
+137 
-145 KHEILLR
+145 
-152 IDNRKQHDI
+152 
-161 SMRELAHAYTEDTQ
+161 
-175 VKWNGVLGRMELKA
+175 
-189 ENDVKLQQVNV
+189 
-200 YPDIAGKR
+200 
-208 IKVKAVLV
+208 
-216 RTNPQTTQAEI
+216 
-227 TLQVNCAETGKAYEP
+227 
-242 QTYPAAFPH
+242 
-251 DTVCIEKEY
+251 
-260 ALDEDMRLWDEFSPT
+260 
-275 LYTLQASCHTRQG
+275 
-288 TDLYETTFGM
+288 M

-627 RFEKATWTTNET
+627 RFEKAVWTADET
-639 FAAQVE
+639 FHAQVE

-694 GLEKVRNAAQLCLKV
+694 GLEKMRNATQLYLKA

-719 WSIWVYPPLKELNTG
+719 WSIWVYPPLKELNAG

-871 KQKPEVKQLLYSL
+871 KQKPEVKQLFYSL